1 MAGRRGEEKW
11 ELVHSALE
19 ERQEGL
25 PTRFEASLE
34 RVRVAVVEAGM
45 VGGRRLEDFRLP
57 QIETWQQQAGQLVS
71 KQIAKLC
78 FQKHI

>member
-25 PTRFEASLE
+25 PTRFGASL
-34 RVRVAVVEAGM
+34 VRVAVVEAGK
-45 VGGRRLEDFRLP
+45 VGGRRLADFRLP
-57 QIETWQQQAGQLVS
+57 QIETLNARDLIQYLSPAQT
-71 KQIAKLC
+71 
-78 FQKHI
+78 

>member
-1 MAGRRGEEKW
+1 M
-11 ELVHSALE
+11 HSALE
-19 ERQEGL
+19 EQQEGL

-45 VGGRRLEDFRLP
+45 VDGRRLEDFHLP
-57 QIETWQQQAGQLVS
+57 QIETWQQQAGRLVS

>member
-25 PTRFEASLE
+25 PTRFGASL
-34 RVRVAVVEAGM
+34 VRVAVVEAGK
-45 VGGRRLEDFRLP
+45 VGGTRLEDFRLP
-57 QIETWQQQAGQLVS
+57 QIETWHQQAGQVVS

-78 FQKHI
+78 FEKHS

>member
-19 ERQEGL
+19 ERQEDL
-25 PTRFEASLE
+25 PTRFGASL
-34 RVRVAVVEAGM
+34 VRVAVVEAGM

>member
-1 MAGRRGEEKW
+1 MAGRRAEEKW

-25 PTRFEASLE
+25 PTRFGASL
-34 RVRVAVVEAGM
+34 VRVAVVEAGK
-45 VGGRRLEDFRLP
+45 VGGRRLADFRLP

-78 FQKHI
+78 FEKHS

>member
-1 MAGRRGEEKW
+1 MAGRRGEKW

-25 PTRFEASLE
+25 PTRFGASLV
-34 RVRVAVVEAGM
+34 RVRGAVVEAGM
-45 VGGRRLEDFRLP
+45 VDGRLLEDFRLP

-78 FQKHI
+78 FRKHI

>member
-25 PTRFEASLE
+25 PTRFGASLV
-34 RVRVAVVEAGM
+34 RVRGAVVEAGM
-45 VGGRRLEDFRLP
+45 VED
-57 QIETWQQQAGQLVS
+57 GMDV
-71 KQIAKLC
+71 KD
-78 FQKHI
+78 